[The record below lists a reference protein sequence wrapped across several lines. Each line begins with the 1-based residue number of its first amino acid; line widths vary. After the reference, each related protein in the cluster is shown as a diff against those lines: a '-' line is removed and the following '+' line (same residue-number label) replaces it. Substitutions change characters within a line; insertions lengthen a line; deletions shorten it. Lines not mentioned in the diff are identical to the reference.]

1 MQFAF
6 IFLSLVFAVGIRDTQ
21 PTREDCRQGIVT
33 HQPDKSVTYQAGST
47 ASGKKVESANL
58 SNNRNFG
65 LGKNVVIPLDVPL
78 KDYAQNYTTT
88 PNDAVN
94 KTVDD
99 SKIYT
104 GIVDMKD
111 GKIRINGESV
121 DNVNEEDL
129 REQCKKLYPG
139 LK

>member
-6 IFLSLVFAVGIRDTQ
+6 IFLSLVFAAGIREPQ

-47 ASGKKVESANL
+47 ASGKKVEPADL
-58 SNNRNFG
+58 FNNRDFG
-65 LGKNVVIPLDVPL
+65 LGKNAVIPLDIPL
-78 KDYAQNYTTT
+78 QDYAQSYTAT
-88 PNDAVN
+88 PNGAVN
-94 KTVDD
+94 ATVND

-104 GIVDMKD
+104 GIVDMKG

-121 DNVNEEDL
+121 YNVNEEKL
-129 REQCKKLYPG
+129 REECKKLYPD
-139 LK
+139 LE